1 MEKVVVKGD
10 SFSEEIFESVFE
22 NEDFESVMSGDF
34 KLNVSKVSFH
44 PTNVPKSS
52 FGIENIN
59 SLAMELD
66 SELLESE
73 DFDLNKLSIG
83 LSENLEILE
92 FNVSIQDW
100 NNPMYLPVGTYLLND
115 YKSTKYSVFH
125 RTCYFVPPA
134 RKKFMFL
141 ISILRCLQC

>member
-22 NEDFESVMSGDF
+22 NEDYESVMSGDF

-73 DFDLNKLSIG
+73 DFDLDKLSIG

-92 FNVSIQDW
+92 FKVSIQDW
-100 NNPMYLPVGTYLLND
+100 NNTMYLPVGTYDRMISLNIRT
-115 YKSTKYSVFH
+115 SLITVLIFFQFQATTSIALH
-125 RTCYFVPPA
+125 RC
-134 RKKFMFL
+134 
-141 ISILRCLQC
+141 